1 MKTYV
6 KFLNIELGCEFS
18 IDQYVPA
25 TMYQPEEGGDIEDL
39 TVYIQD
45 IDVTDIF
52 SEKQIEEIMDLIYE
66 KL

>member
-6 KFLNIELGCEFS
+6 KYLNIELGCEFS

-45 IDVTDIF
+45 I
-52 SEKQIEEIMDLIYE
+52 E
-66 KL
+66 

>member
-1 MKTYV
+1 MIYV
-6 KFLNIELGCEFS
+6 KYREVELKCEFKMDS
-18 IDQYVPA
+18 YEEA

>member
-25 TMYQPEEGGDIEDL
+25 TMYQPEEGGEIYDVK
-39 TVYIQD
+39 VYIQD
-45 IDVTDIF
+45 VEVTEMLEESQLDDIIYLI
-52 SEKQIEEIMDLIYE
+52 SEQL
-66 KL
+66 

>member
-1 MKTYV
+1 MIYV
-6 KFLNIELGCEFS
+6 KYREVELKCDFKMDSYEEET
-18 IDQYVPA
+18 QYSE
-25 TMYQPEEGGDIEDL
+25 EEGGDIEDL

-52 SEKQIEEIMDLIYE
+52 SEKQTEEIMDLIYE

>member
-1 MKTYV
+1 MIYV
-6 KFLNIELGCEFS
+6 KYREVELKCDFKMDSYEEE
-18 IDQYVPA
+18 

-45 IDVTDIF
+45 VDVTDIF